1 MLKEESLRIREK
13 TELFKEK
20 IKTFFINKKYV
31 SGITVIE
38 LVLILVIIIA
48 LLLIFKNQLT
58 DLINTIFDK
67 ITSESS
73 QI

>member
-1 MLKEESLRIREK
+1 MAVYIK
-13 TELFKEK
+13 K
-20 IKTFFINKKYV
+20 IKQKTKTAKNRWKEIYMRHRYV

-48 LLLIFKNQLT
+48 LLLIFKNQLI

-67 ITSESS
+67 IISESS
-73 QI
+73 GI

>member
-1 MLKEESLRIREK
+1 MAVYIKKIKQK
-13 TELFKEK
+13 TESVKNRWKE
-20 IKTFFINKKYV
+20 IYMRHRYV

-48 LLLIFKNQLT
+48 LLLIFKNQLI

-67 ITSESS
+67 IISESS
-73 QI
+73 GI

>member
-1 MLKEESLRIREK
+1 MWKK
-13 TELFKEK
+13 TENWVAAVKNWLDDML
-20 IKTFFINKKYV
+20 IRRSL

-48 LLLIFKNQLT
+48 LLLIFKNQLI

-67 ITSESS
+67 ITSESAN
-73 QI
+73 I

>member
-1 MLKEESLRIREK
+1 MAVYIK
-13 TELFKEK
+13 K
-20 IKTFFINKKYV
+20 IKQKTKSVKNRWKEIYMRHRYV

-48 LLLIFKNQLT
+48 LLLIFKNQLI

-67 ITSESS
+67 IISESS
-73 QI
+73 GI